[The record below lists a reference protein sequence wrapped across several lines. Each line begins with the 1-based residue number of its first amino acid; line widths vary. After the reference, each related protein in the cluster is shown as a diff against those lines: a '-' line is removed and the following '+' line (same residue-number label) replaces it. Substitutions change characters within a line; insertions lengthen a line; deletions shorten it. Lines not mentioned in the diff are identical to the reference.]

1 MRALNVSGVSVDIL
15 SHYLKFIEIRKE
27 RRRLRQK
34 QRLVRLLEEVLL
46 LRKKVLRVVK
56 QKSD

>member
-1 MRALNVSGVSVDIL
+1 
-15 SHYLKFIEIRKE
+15 
-27 RRRLRQK
+27 
-34 QRLVRLLEEVLL
+34 VRLLEEVLL